1 MMTVVRLGYVAM
13 SVHVPHCSPSQTMT
27 VAQFR
32 VLRDREAA
40 IRKLERIARSNI
52 NNCLR
57 LLKHNKAHEIRFFR
71 LSSRLIPLANHPELE
86 NWDYLAPIREALQ
99 TIALFLQEYPM
110 RLDFHPEHFVVLNS
124 PDPDV
129 FRASLNTLKLHAELL
144 SGMGIDLEHRCVL
157 HIGGGYGDKEKA
169 LEQLIH
175 NWAYVP
181 VWGQRMIMF
190 ENDDTVFTLRDAL
203 YACEKLSVP
212 LVFDLHH
219 HLANHDEEDWRPD
232 WERIVATWRHSPL
245 PMKMHISSPKS
256 DRQFRAHHDF
266 VDAEMFIRFL
276 REVKGTVKQLDCMIE
291 AKQKDEALFQL
302 VRDLKHYNDLEWI
315 DGASF
320 FIK

>member
-1 MMTVVRLGYVAM
+1 MTVVRLGYVAM

-27 VAQFR
+27 VARFR
-32 VLRDREAA
+32 AIRDREAA
-40 IRKLERIARSNI
+40 IRKLERIALSNVE
-52 NNCLR
+52 NCLR
-57 LLKHNKAHEIRFFR
+57 LLKYNKAHDIRFFR

-86 NWDYLAPIREALQ
+86 SWDYLAPIREALRS
-99 TIALFLQEYPM
+99 IALFLREYPM

-124 PDPDV
+124 PDSNV
-129 FRASLNTLKLHAELL
+129 FHASLNALKLHGELL
-144 SGMGIDLEHRCVL
+144 RGMGIDLEHRCVL
-157 HIGGGYGDKEKA
+157 HLGGGYGDKEKA

-175 NWAYVP
+175 NWAYIP
-181 VWGQRMIMF
+181 APLQRMIMF

-203 YACEKLSVP
+203 YACEKLGVP

-219 HLANHDEEDWRPD
+219 HLANRDEEDWRPD

-245 PMKMHISSPKS
+245 PMKMHLSSPKS

-276 REVKGTVKQLDCMIE
+276 REVNGTVRQLDCMIE

-302 VRDLKHYNDLEWI
+302 VRDLKRYDEIELI

-320 FIK
+320 YVK